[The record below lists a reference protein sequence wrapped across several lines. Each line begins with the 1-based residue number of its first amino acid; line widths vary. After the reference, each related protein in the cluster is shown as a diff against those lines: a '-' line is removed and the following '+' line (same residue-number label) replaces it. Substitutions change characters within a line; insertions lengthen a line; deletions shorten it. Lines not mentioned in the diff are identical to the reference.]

1 MKVEVINM
9 KQTKTGLKEEDSLM
23 SASDTSVEFQTE
35 YDISVFKKME
45 KEKKKLLPTLSPKI
59 VFVWQS
65 YVLEKYNVLFIFK
78 MIF

>member
-23 SASDTSVEFQTE
+23 SLSDTSVEFQTE

-65 YVLEKYNVLFIFK
+65 YVLEK
-78 MIF
+78 